1 MSQSFEKKHDFWYA
15 LHVKTGGYSKSHQI
29 HNAQPWTLQVVSHQ
43 PNLPNSTKPSFQC
56 LPIRSVRSARREMA
70 LITQNHR
77 RSWKNRQ
84 KSYGKMQVKTKGRT
98 LEPHKKRDS
107 LESAHEIHP
116 MWWELLWW
124 SRHPF
129 PPLPKWSRSVHDAPW
144 QVRCILP
151 FHGPWPMIDK
161 HFAKK
166 NKDNKMGHDFHRLF

>member
-1 MSQSFEKKHDFWYA
+1 MNPSSCFSPTQ
-15 LHVKTGGYSKSHQI
+15 
-29 HNAQPWTLQVVSHQ
+29 
-43 PNLPNSTKPSFQC
+43 STKFNQAV
-56 LPIRSVRSARREMA
+56 LPMLTHPFREIRTERNGLDNTKSQKIMEKS
-70 LITQNHR
+70 
-77 RSWKNRQ
+77 S